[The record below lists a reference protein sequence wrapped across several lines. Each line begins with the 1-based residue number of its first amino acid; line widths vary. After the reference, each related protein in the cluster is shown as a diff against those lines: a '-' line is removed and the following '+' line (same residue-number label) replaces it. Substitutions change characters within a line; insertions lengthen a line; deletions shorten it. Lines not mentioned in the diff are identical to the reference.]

1 MKKWGEI
8 ARYFSIPPQIRQPS
22 DNQRG
27 TLYAAVRFRPPADGD
42 GMSKI
47 LSKRDLAPK
56 ICEMVVESP
65 RIANKA
71 KPGQFVV
78 VMAEATGER
87 VPLTIADFDREKG
100 TVTLVIMVV
109 GASSLKISRLE
120 AGEDLYA
127 LIGPL
132 GKASEIEPFDTV
144 VMVAGGVGTAPIYPI
159 AKAFHE
165 HGCRVVT
172 IQGARSKELL
182 FWTDRIAAVSSE
194 HIITTDD
201 GSAGRKGLVTQPLQ
215 ELIQADAEKKIG
227 CVYAIGPAIMMK
239 FCCATTQPFGVRTI
253 VSLNSIMVDGTG
265 MCGGCRVEIGGTT
278 QFTCVDGPE
287 FDGHL
292 VDWDM
297 LLSRQKVYTHHE
309 KCSLELVTQEDD

>member
-1 MKKWGEI
+1 
-8 ARYFSIPPQIRQPS
+8 
-22 DNQRG
+22 
-27 TLYAAVRFRPPADGD
+27 
-42 GMSKI
+42 MSRIVAKQE
-47 LSKRDLAPK
+47 LAPK
-56 ICEMVVESP
+56 IYEIVVESP

-71 KPGQFVV
+71 RAGQFVV
-78 VMAEATGER
+78 VMAEETGER
-87 VPLTIADFDREKG
+87 VPLTIADYDCQKG

-109 GASSLKISRLE
+109 GASSLKISRLDV
-120 AGEDLYA
+120 GDDLYA

-132 GKASEIEPFDTV
+132 GKASDIEPFDTV

-159 AKAFHE
+159 ARAFHE
-165 HGCRVVT
+165 RGTRVIS

-182 FWTDRIAAVSSE
+182 FWTEQIASVSDQ

-201 GSAGRKGLVTQPLQ
+201 GSAGRKGLVTHPLQ
-215 ELIQADAEKKIG
+215 ELLEQDAEKRIG

-239 FCCATTQPFGVRTI
+239 FCCRTTEPFGVKTV

-265 MCGGCRVEIGGTT
+265 MCGGCRVDVGGKT

-292 VDWDM
+292 VDWDL
-297 LLSRQKVYTHHE
+297 LLSRQKIYVDHE
-309 KCSLELVTQEDD
+309 ECALQRVTNEDE